1 MLHKIISGNILEKGI
16 DLIERY
22 HDQVNHETVFLL

>member
-22 HDQVNHETVFLL
+22 NDQVNHETVFLL